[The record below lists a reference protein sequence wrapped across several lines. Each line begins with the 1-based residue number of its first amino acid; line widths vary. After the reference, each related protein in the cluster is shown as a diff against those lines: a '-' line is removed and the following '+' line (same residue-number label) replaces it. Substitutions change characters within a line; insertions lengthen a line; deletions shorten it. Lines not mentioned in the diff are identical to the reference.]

1 MTHAER
7 MNASFRACEGL
18 EDAILEDRNCN
29 IKSELDTLDDQIML
43 RLVAERRALS
53 LEKILE
59 SLVRKTV
66 GFLNA
71 IDLGEP
77 IEGCERLLRIDLEMV
92 RVVLDGTC
100 EASKELSV

>member
-1 MTHAER
+1 M
-7 MNASFRACEGL
+7 
-18 EDAILEDRNCN
+18 
-29 IKSELDTLDDQIML
+29 
-43 RLVAERRALS
+43 
-53 LEKILE
+53 
-59 SLVRKTV
+59 RKTV

>member
-18 EDAILEDRNCN
+18 EDAVLEDRNYN
-29 IKSELDTLDDQIML
+29 IKAELDTLDDQIML

-77 IEGCERLLRIDLEMV
+77 IEGCERLLMVELKKARVELAEHAKRKEKDL
-92 RVVLDGTC
+92 
-100 EASKELSV
+100 